1 MTTDS
6 DQVRR
11 GNTLVT
17 PGTHRVP
24 RVTWSP
30 HLTNGDKQYQD
41 TITTSSTTAT
51 ILLKTMSMS
60 TERNIINVLVPATDG
75 CDHVGRVSD
84 VPVRYVL
91 LMCTICDMLDNEAND
106 MVTSYSDLLG
116 L

>member
-1 MTTDS
+1 MVTN
-6 DQVRR
+6 
-11 GNTLVT
+11 NTKIQLQ
-17 PGTHRVP
+17 PA
-24 RVTWSP
+24 
-30 HLTNGDKQYQD
+30 LQ
-41 TITTSSTTAT
+41 
-51 ILLKTMSMS
+51 LLQFFFETMSMS

-84 VPVRYVL
+84 VPVRHVL